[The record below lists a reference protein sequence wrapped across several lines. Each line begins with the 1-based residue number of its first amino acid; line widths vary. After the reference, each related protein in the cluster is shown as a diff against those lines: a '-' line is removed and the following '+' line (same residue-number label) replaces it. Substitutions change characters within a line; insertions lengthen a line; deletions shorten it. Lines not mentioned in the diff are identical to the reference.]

1 MDELD
6 IFIGGQWRRG
16 GGNLMHSRFPA
27 DGSGLPLLQDTQ
39 DMKCTVQRWTIMP
52 L

>member
-16 GGNLMHSRFPA
+16 GGNLMHSR
-27 DGSGLPLLQDTQ
+27 
-39 DMKCTVQRWTIMP
+39 
-52 L
+52 

>member
-16 GGNLMHSRFPA
+16 GGNLMHSQF
-27 DGSGLPLLQDTQ
+27 SGGW
-39 DMKCTVQRWTIMP
+39 RY
-52 L
+52 

>member
-16 GGNLMHSRFPA
+16 GGNLMHS
-27 DGSGLPLLQDTQ
+27 
-39 DMKCTVQRWTIMP
+39 
-52 L
+52 